1 MQSLKGSFYNFLQV
15 NQLDALI
22 PLFEGF
28 LQNNAYGCV
37 FFKFVLN
44 TIVCIYV
51 SFTSPIYDLPTIYG
65 MIWCTPNMM
74 VDIIAFKAK
83 QLQRKS
89 IADLFPL
96 MVEDQ
101 DIPVYYDFDV
111 TVSIVNTF
119 NQNIKASITFLLIIM
134 IKCVHI
140 LI

>member
-1 MQSLKGSFYNFLQV
+1 MNRPDETTMQSLKGSFYNFLQV

-22 PLFEGF
+22 PFFEGF

-37 FFKFVLN
+37 FFKCVLN
-44 TIVCIYV
+44 TIVVCIYV
-51 SFTSPIYDLPTIYG
+51 SFASPIYDLPTIYG

-101 DIPVYYDFDV
+101 DIPVYYDFEV

-119 NQNIKASITFLLIIM
+119 HQNMQVLFLI
-134 IKCVHI
+134 H
-140 LI
+140 